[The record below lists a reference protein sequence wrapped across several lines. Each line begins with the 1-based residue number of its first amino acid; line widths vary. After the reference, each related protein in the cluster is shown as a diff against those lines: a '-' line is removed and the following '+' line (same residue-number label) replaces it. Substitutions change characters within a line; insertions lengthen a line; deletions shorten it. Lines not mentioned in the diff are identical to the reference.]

1 MEHKLYAGY
10 ARQVVEPTES
20 IPLGGFS
27 NELKRFHTAMTED
40 ICITSVAL
48 SDENDNTILVIGAD
62 ICAVGPIIAVPARKR
77 VSEATGVP
85 EDHIFIAATH
95 THSAPGLAKQELPCI
110 QKYTEEL
117 IVAMVETAVA
127 AIADRKPASI

>member
-40 ICITSVAL
+40 ICITSVAGIFGVSSAL
-48 SDENDNTILVIGAD
+48 EGYFMHGMKWYERVLG
-62 ICAVGPIIAVPARKR
+62 AVGGLLLIWIIK
-77 VSEATGVP
+77 TL
-85 EDHIFIAATH
+85 I
-95 THSAPGLAKQELPCI
+95 GL
-110 QKYTEEL
+110 
-117 IVAMVETAVA
+117 
-127 AIADRKPASI
+127 